1 MPKCFKCG
9 ADTILFENG
18 VAICVKCSDE
28 GDKRPDSPEKDQ
40 RIRSVLLQ
48 DLLETSYLAQSASVE
63 SETRAAGR
71 RSLDSAQTAMAH
83 AHSRLN
89 NYLSRGIVPEDLKQA
104 I

>member
-28 GDKRPDSPEKDQ
+28 EKKKK
-40 RIRSVLLQ
+40 
-48 DLLETSYLAQSASVE
+48 T
-63 SETRAAGR
+63 
-71 RSLDSAQTAMAH
+71 LDSAQTAMAH